1 MSKINIVMD
10 MSQYDMFL
18 LCPFRFRN
26 RYKLNLELP
35 KHIAKTDALDR
46 GTLVHIACETYY
58 ESLKSGAKY
67 DYAVNSA
74 LLKLKEAFVIES
86 NLDNDEASHIVDTM
100 EEYFDYWRVADQ
112 SFEIL
117 GVEEPF
123 IYLLHED
130 DEVRIHLAGKID
142 LRIKDNKYN
151 NQPYD
156 HKSFSRSGPVNSL
169 SNQFK
174 NYCFVAESNILVVNR
189 IGLQKSLKPHE
200 KFLRVPVSYDHLVFE
215 SWKKN
220 VIVNIMYYLQCEAD
234 GYWPTNETSCDKFN
248 RRCEYYEICESSG
261 EEAKNFKL
269 MSNYI
274 KVPAWDVSAVLRKS
288 SEELELKKQK
298 VEATK

>member
-174 NYCFVAESNILVVNR
+174 N
-189 IGLQKSLKPHE
+189 
-200 KFLRVPVSYDHLVFE
+200 
-215 SWKKN
+215 
-220 VIVNIMYYLQCEAD
+220 
-234 GYWPTNETSCDKFN
+234 
-248 RRCEYYEICESSG
+248 
-261 EEAKNFKL
+261 
-269 MSNYI
+269 
-274 KVPAWDVSAVLRKS
+274 
-288 SEELELKKQK
+288 
-298 VEATK
+298 